1 MNFTP
6 TKEGSLR
13 IDAETVQ
20 DWKLLR
26 SILVDANGCEID
38 LASRL
43 GGIISEEAGAED
55 WHEYI
60 VPDLREEFR
69 SELAQV
75 RAELDTA
82 ATHVVDGVG
91 AITIGRENGFVWYS
105 ALNQA
110 RLALEE
116 RYHFGQSEHIAPG
129 SLGPEARFPFFRS
142 QLYCELQSLLL
153 EFVLE

>member
-6 TKEGSLR
+6 TAEGVLR
-13 IDAETVQ
+13 IDAETAA

-55 WHEYI
+55 WQEYI

-75 RAELDTA
+75 RAELDAA
-82 ATHVVDGVG
+82 ATHAAGGAG
-91 AITIGRENGFVWYS
+91 AITIGPDNGFVWYS

-116 RYHFGQSEHIAPG
+116 RYHFGQTEHIAPG
-129 SLGPEARFPFFRS
+129 SLAPDARFPFFRS

-153 EFVLE
+153 EFVLQ

>member
-6 TKEGSLR
+6 TAEGILR
-13 IDAETVQ
+13 IEAETVQ

-26 SILVDANGCEID
+26 SILVDANGCETD

-43 GGIISEEAGAED
+43 GGIITEEAGAED

-75 RAELDTA
+75 RAELDAA
-82 ATHVVDGVG
+82 ATQAAGG
-91 AITIGRENGFVWYS
+91 AGEIAIGPQNGFAWYS

-116 RYHFGQSEHIAPG
+116 RYHFGQTEHIAPG
-129 SLGPEARFPFFRS
+129 SLGPDARFPFIRS
-142 QLYCELQSLLL
+142 QAYCELQALLL